1 MLEYI
6 WTVGDTELLK
16 ILHESLA
23 KERKYKADVIIALA
37 EVDRRLLYAEKG
49 YPCLLE
55 FVMSE
60 LKLSKETALIG
71 CVF

>member
-6 WTVGDTELLK
+6 WTVGDAELLK
-16 ILHESLA
+16 ILHDSLA

-49 YPCLLE
+49 YPCL
-55 FVMSE
+55 
-60 LKLSKETALIG
+60 
-71 CVF
+71 